1 MQKRFSLSCDV
12 KFKKLIIFPVFDNY
26 KEKN

>member
-1 MQKRFSLSCDV
+1 MQKHFSLSFDV
-12 KFKKLIIFPVFDNY
+12 KFKKLIIFLVFDNY